1 MNIQIVEDDRSLS
14 DGIEISLSDGEAT
27 FYKNGPRGLSPR
39 SIFL

>member
-27 FYKNGPRGLSPR
+27 FSFRFIHKRGR
-39 SIFL
+39 N